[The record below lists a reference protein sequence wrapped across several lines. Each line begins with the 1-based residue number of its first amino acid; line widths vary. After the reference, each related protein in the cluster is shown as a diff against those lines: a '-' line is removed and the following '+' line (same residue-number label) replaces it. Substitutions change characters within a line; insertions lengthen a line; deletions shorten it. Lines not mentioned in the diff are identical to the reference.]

1 MIGAV
6 GRQDSSPRGDMR
18 FLYVDRS
25 GRRVEVPTLEGLAAR
40 LELGAIAP
48 DTMLYDSVADRWAP
62 ASEHEFFRSIVR
74 PAGRE
79 GSLPVT
85 PPGVVPSPDEQ
96 VEPVVRRDATLQE
109 PSAPGAA
116 GGGPTEDPGDR
127 IPPQGQFADPEA
139 EGTVSHNA
147 LFDLVDIGE
156 GIGQREP
163 RGGGGSPELELSVV
177 PEDLPEPRI
186 TPPDPVEEVRPPRRE
201 QLDDLVVEGN
211 YPGSAAGAPP
221 EGERDWRYIPGGP
234 PPTPLRGP
242 EAGSGED
249 EEYWSPGRAAS
260 TGSLTG
266 GGGGGG
272 GGYRGGGSRS
282 QRRGGPSVPT
292 VAAVLL
298 GLVFI
303 WFAVDRLTSED
314 EANAIP
320 AELESRLSGLSGAA
334 FADML
339 TAMDSIADLRSLP
352 DRPGQSWLEGVYLAG
367 ASRYEAEGAYWT
379 LLQEVLSELRGAE
392 GELFA
397 GRVAERGQT
406 LALPQP
412 QRDLLVAEAIRR
424 FQESS
429 GARAAVYDQA
439 ERIARQASELH
450 DLLVLHEEEILYEPF
465 TRGVSRDPVIEAVP
479 TNRALAEQMWN
490 LIDGVTRG
498 LQDIDAIMGVS
509 TRSFLD
515 AVFRGLRNAGW
526 E

>member
-1 MIGAV
+1 
-6 GRQDSSPRGDMR
+6 MR

-79 GSLPVT
+79 GALPVT
-85 PPGVVPSPDEQ
+85 PPGVVPSPDEE
-96 VEPVVRRDATLQE
+96 VEPVVQRPAP
-109 PSAPGAA
+109 PSDPPPLVDGSES
-116 GGGPTEDPGDR
+116 TQEDPGDR
-127 IPPQGQFADPEA
+127 IHPQGQFAGPEG
-139 EGTVSHNA
+139 EGLLSHNA
-147 LFDLVDIGE
+147 LFDLVDMGE
-156 GIGQREP
+156 GIGNREP
-163 RGGGGSPELELSVV
+163 RGVGPSAELELSVV
-177 PEDLPEPRI
+177 PDEPPEPRI
-186 TPPDPVEEVRPPRRE
+186 TPRDPGEETGVPPREDLGDLEDLLIEGNSPGTPPRRPAGT
-201 QLDDLVVEGN
+201 EGV
-211 YPGSAAGAPP
+211 AGA
-221 EGERDWRYIPGGP
+221 EGDWRYIPGGP

-242 EAGSGED
+242 EATAVEE
-249 EEYWSPGRAAS
+249 EEYWSPGRASSS
-260 TGSLTG
+260 TPLS
-266 GGGGGG
+266 
-272 GGYRGGGSRS
+272 GGGSGGGRGGRS
-282 QRRGGPSVPT
+282 GSRGRGGPSVSA
-292 VAAVLL
+292 VVAVLL
-298 GLVFI
+298 GLVII
-303 WFAVDRLTSED
+303 WFAVDRVTSRNQ
-314 EANAIP
+314 ANVLP
-320 AELESRLSGLSGAA
+320 PELEVRLPGLSGAA

-352 DRPGQSWLEGVYLAG
+352 DRPGQNWLEGVYLAG
-367 ASRYEAEGAYWT
+367 ASRFQAEGAYWT
-379 LLQEVLSELRGAE
+379 LLQDVLSELRGVE
-392 GELFA
+392 GEVFA
-397 GRVAERGQT
+397 SRLADRAEA

-412 QRDLLVAEAIRR
+412 QKELLVAEALRR

-429 GARAAVYDQA
+429 ASRDAVYDQA
-439 ERIARQASELH
+439 EAIARQASELH
-450 DLLVLHEEEILYEPF
+450 ALLVLHEEEILYEPF

-479 TNRALAEQMWN
+479 TNRAVAEQMWN